1 MGNLGWARLDRWM
14 RWLHLYTSLFLV
26 PWMTVYAISAFC
38 LNHNEWVTK
47 GFGVGNEVGRG
58 PEELDFTPDAAF
70 PQVFEAQAQA
80 ILKHVALAGP
90 HRIAGTPDTNQL
102 TMYRFCATG
111 MYRITWQRTAAR
123 LVVERQRPCSVYSFV
138 NQLHF
143 RRGYDQPYF
152 RQLHLGHRRRYG
164 DRFDGAVGAYRD
176 LPVGPP
182 ASQTLVGA
190 CAWPPGVAL
199 FAALAVLLC
208 F

>member
-1 MGNLGWARLDRWM
+1 MGNHGWARLDRWM

-47 GFGVGNEVGRG
+47 GFGVETKWAVVQ
-58 PEELDFTPDAAF
+58 ELDFTPDAAF

-90 HRIAGTPDTNQL
+90 HRIAGIPDANQL

-111 MYRITWQRTAAR
+111 MYRITWQRAAAR

-143 RRGYDQPYF
+143 QRGYDQPYF
-152 RQLHLGHRRRYG
+152 ANFTWAIVVDTVTVSTVLWVVTGIYLWARRPHRRWLG
-164 DRFDGAVGAYRD
+164 
-176 LPVGPP
+176 
-182 ASQTLVGA
+182 
-190 CAWPPGVAL
+190 GVCLAAGCAL
-199 FAALAVLLC
+199 FAALAILLC